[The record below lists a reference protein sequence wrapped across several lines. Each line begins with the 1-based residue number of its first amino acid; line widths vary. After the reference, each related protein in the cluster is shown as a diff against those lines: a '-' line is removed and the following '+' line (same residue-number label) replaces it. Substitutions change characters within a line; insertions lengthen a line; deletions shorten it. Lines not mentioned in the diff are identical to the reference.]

1 VRRRL
6 QRTTAMMLAA
16 LAFAAGPIGRPDG
29 IVGGVPS
36 VSAAA
41 FSDVGGHWAADA
53 VEWAAANGIVDGYPD
68 GTFRPDGAVSEP
80 EFLAMLLRAFPQTVA
95 PEPAPGE
102 PWYAGF
108 YVVARAYGWPVA
120 GDPDAPFDRGRVAR
134 IVAASQGVA
143 GSEEEAIRYLLAN
156 GLAHGKT
163 SPTVEGF
170 APRDRLTRAEAVT
183 FIRRLTE
190 RGLYLQPAPTDGQP
204 GAASADIRVFGYA
217 IGDREQDVVAGLGEP
232 ARRDASLYGFDWYVY
247 NRDDRRYGLIGVQ
260 SGRVV
265 ALFGIID
272 AWEAEGGIRFGSTYD
287 EVRNVYGEPLE
298 FIEKGN
304 ARYLFEYGEREALL
318 YETEKGYA
326 TFFFDRRDGDRA
338 VALLAVEREV
348 EQSLRGFYGEPS
360 ERLRQSLELES
371 FELAN
376 ASRAAYGL
384 RPFTWDESAAAVAR
398 KHSCDMAQNGYFDH
412 VAPDG
417 RTLADRLKA
426 GGVRY
431 RLAAENLAAGTPD
444 AFRAHVGLMNSP
456 GHRQNLL
463 HPSLER
469 LGVGVCFGGEM
480 NVYLTQNFY
489 AL

>member
-318 YETEKGYA
+318 YETEKVTRRFSSTAA
-326 TFFFDRRDGDRA
+326 TATGRSRCWPWSAKSSSRCA
-338 VALLAVEREV
+338 VFT
-348 EQSLRGFYGEPS
+348 G
-360 ERLRQSLELES
+360 
-371 FELAN
+371 
-376 ASRAAYGL
+376 SRASGCGRAWSWN
-384 RPFTWDESAAAVAR
+384 RSNWPTHRAR
-398 KHSCDMAQNGYFDH
+398 HTGC
-412 VAPDG
+412 G
-417 RTLADRLKA
+417 R
-426 GGVRY
+426 
-431 RLAAENLAAGTPD
+431 
-444 AFRAHVGLMNSP
+444 SP
-456 GHRQNLL
+456 GTKAPRRSRGSTAATWRKTGISTMSHRT
-463 HPSLER
+463 
-469 LGVGVCFGGEM
+469 VGRWRTG
-480 NVYLTQNFY
+480 
-489 AL
+489 